1 MAQESWHELGT
12 IEVTSGAVAVMDAA
26 FGIQTGCLVA
36 LPNGTYKAVS
46 HGRGRSLDALYLT
59 RVGVKVE
66 LNEQSVLGQTWSDA
80 ARVAIADSRVTLGGG
95 AFMAAFAHAYEAKGL
110 PKRGL
115 LKIGGDAVAF
125 SRTGYDGTW
134 DIIEYVTSSGDRAG
148 LLIAF

>member
-26 FGIQTGCLVA
+26 SGIQTGCLVT

-46 HGRGRSLDALYLT
+46 HSRGRTLDALYLK
-59 RVGVKVE
+59 RVGVDVE

-80 ARVAIADSRVTLGGG
+80 ALITIADSRVTLNGG
-95 AFMAAFAHAYEAKGL
+95 AFVAVFDRAYEDKGL

-125 SRTGYDGTW
+125 CRTGYDGQW
-134 DIIEYVTSSGDRAG
+134 DITEYVTSSGDRAG
-148 LLIAF
+148 LLIGF